1 VELLQLLCIHILI
14 AMSATK
20 KKRKFPD
27 GRIIEG
33 QLDADGHLHGVGTV
47 TAGGVML
54 SCGTYRGGQ
63 LQSGWEVRRHV
74 AGNRALQRSLR
85 GTFEGGEL
93 AHGRQSFTVTQPRVF
108 EQLLRIVTEG
118 HFDKDGELHG
128 NDGTETI
135 SVVECDGAVQCQ
147 QTVHGS
153 FAHGQPSPDVTVT
166 TGGMYA
172 GMVGKL
178 PSFRNKAWPLRSL
191 C

>member
-1 VELLQLLCIHILI
+1 
-14 AMSATK
+14 MSAT

-27 GRIIEG
+27 GRVIEG
-33 QLDADGHLHGVGTV
+33 QLDANGHLHGVGTV
-47 TAGGVML
+47 TVDGEVL
-54 SCGTYRGGQ
+54 SRGTYRGGQ

-74 AGNRALQRSLR
+74 AGNRALQLSLR
-85 GTFEGGEL
+85 GTFEGGL
-93 AHGRQSFTVTQPRVF
+93 AKGQQSFTVTQPRAF
-108 EQLLRIVTEG
+108 SQLLRIVTEG
-118 HFDKDGELHG
+118 RFDSDGELHCD
-128 NDGTETI
+128 DGTETI
-135 SVVECDGAVQCQ
+135 SVVECDGTVQCQ

-178 PSFRNKAWPLRSL
+178 PSFRSKAWPLRSL